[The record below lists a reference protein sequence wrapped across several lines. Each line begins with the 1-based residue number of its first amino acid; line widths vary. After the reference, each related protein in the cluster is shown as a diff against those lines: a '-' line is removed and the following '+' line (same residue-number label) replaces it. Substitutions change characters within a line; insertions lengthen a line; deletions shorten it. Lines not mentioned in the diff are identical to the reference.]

1 MPLHS
6 ITMFHLFC
14 IYSTE
19 SRNNLSYIHHGYNVN
34 FIFMHSSIM
43 SIALSCYLHFN
54 ITILSNSQCF
64 NTLKHHNLLN
74 YSGSIGIFT
83 FFLYFTIMSEATMNI
98 YIYSFSHFFLG
109 GGLHSLVIL
118 LLEVYLKSKDTKK
131 SVALKM
137 YY

>member
-64 NTLKHHNLLN
+64 NILKHHNLLN

-109 GGLHSLVIL
+109 GGASFLSHSTFRSL
-118 LLEVYLKSKDTKK
+118 SKVKRYKK
-131 SVALKM
+131 ICGT
-137 YY
+137 